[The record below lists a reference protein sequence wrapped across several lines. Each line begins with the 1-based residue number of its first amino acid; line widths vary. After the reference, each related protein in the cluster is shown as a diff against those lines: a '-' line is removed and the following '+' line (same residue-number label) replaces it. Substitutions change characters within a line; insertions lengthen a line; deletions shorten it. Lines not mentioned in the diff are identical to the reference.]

1 MGQMLLRSTTIH
13 GSNMIF
19 VLRYLAVALC
29 LTTSLSANF
38 DDGVFGVS
46 TFGSDEL
53 DEPELQVSESILIF
67 QVQTEST
74 SQLINSGGGEVQLCE
89 LSTGTLPDGL
99 AVEPSSDSQTC
110 EIIGSPTTLSPVTSL
125 EITGHNNAGPSD
137 LDISIQVNP
146 SGSDWSDLD
155 LTGFDLSEQDLS
167 NINLSGSNLSG
178 VDLSTTTL
186 TGARYDEET
195 IFESSFDPVAAGMTT
210 QSTQPATTQV
220 PHPLWLYGVLIAGL
234 GILGVRGI
242 SRSRA

>member
-1 MGQMLLRSTTIH
+1 MV
-13 GSNMIF
+13 F
-19 VLRYLAVALC
+19 VLRCLAIALS
-29 LTTSLSANF
+29 LTTSLSASF
-38 DDGVFGVS
+38 DDGVFGAS

-53 DEPELQVSESILIF
+53 NSPELQVSESMLIL
-67 QVQTEST
+67 QVETEST
-74 SQLINSGGGEVQLCE
+74 SQLINSGGGEIQLCE
-89 LSTGTLPDGL
+89 LSAGALPDGL
-99 AVEPSSDSQTC
+99 DIEPSSDSQTC

-125 EITGHNNAGPSD
+125 EITGHNDAGPSE

-195 IFESSFDPVAAGMTT
+195 IFEFSFDPVAAGMTT
-210 QSTQPATTQV
+210 QSTQPATTLV
-220 PHPLWLYGVLIAGL
+220 PHPLWLYGILLAGL

-242 SRSRA
+242 FHSRP